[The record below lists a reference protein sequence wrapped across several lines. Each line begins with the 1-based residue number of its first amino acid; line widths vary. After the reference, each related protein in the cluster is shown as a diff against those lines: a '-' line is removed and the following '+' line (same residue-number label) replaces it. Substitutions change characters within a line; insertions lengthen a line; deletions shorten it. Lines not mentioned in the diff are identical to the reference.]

1 MLWGVRNALWML
13 FAAVALLLLL
23 VLFNVG
29 NLLVTRN
36 ANRLREYAIQQALG
50 GSRWQM
56 FRQALIEQ
64 TILIAIAS
72 ILSLILSR
80 WTIEMVRTMGAG
92 RVPRLYE
99 LSLDTH
105 TVLLLAALA
114 AATALIFGTLPI
126 IMLPDSTDS
135 FRTESRSSTGDRRSQ
150 RVRSALIAAEIAV
163 SMVLLVIAGL
173 IAASFLKVLNVDPGF
188 DPKNLLTFNVSF
200 SPELYAD
207 QPKMLATQR
216 ELLDRIRA
224 LPGVESASVVNY
236 LPLTGDY
243 AIHGIGVVGQPLN
256 KDMGAE
262 ARLVDPRYFQTMH
275 IPLIAG
281 RPLRED
287 DSGRVAVINR
297 KMADLL
303 WPANDPIG
311 REFTDNGGPPIRV
324 IGIVGNVH
332 SGPLETEP
340 LMQYY
345 SSFVVFPGYA
355 NSFAV
360 RTKTDPLSL
369 FPAWKKRSGTLT
381 RIWR

>member
-1 MLWGVRNALWML
+1 MLWGVRNTLWML

-29 NLLVTRN
+29 NLLVTRH

-56 FRQALIEQ
+56 FRQALIQQ

-126 IMLPDSTDS
+126 IILPDSTDS
-135 FRTESRSSTGDRRSQ
+135 FRTESRPSTGDRRSQ
-150 RVRSALIAAEIAV
+150 RVRSALIAAEIEV
-163 SMVLLVIAGL
+163 SMVLLVTAGL

-200 SPELYAD
+200 SPVLPNTAHPAD
-207 QPKMLATQR
+207 RRPPSSRGRFRKGRRRQSQHGPSAMASERPDWPRVHRQRRAT
-216 ELLDRIRA
+216 
-224 LPGVESASVVNY
+224 
-236 LPLTGDY
+236 
-243 AIHGIGVVGQPLN
+243 
-256 KDMGAE
+256 
-262 ARLVDPRYFQTMH
+262 
-275 IPLIAG
+275 
-281 RPLRED
+281 
-287 DSGRVAVINR
+287 
-297 KMADLL
+297 
-303 WPANDPIG
+303 
-311 REFTDNGGPPIRV
+311 
-324 IGIVGNVH
+324 H
-332 SGPLETEP
+332 SGHWNR
-340 LMQYY
+340 
-345 SSFVVFPGYA
+345 G
-355 NSFAV
+355 
-360 RTKTDPLSL
+360 
-369 FPAWKKRSGTLT
+369 
-381 RIWR
+381 